1 MLADIMSAL
10 YSALNTALVAHELLC
25 DREAIDALAAEHIAE
40 VSIIFKNERLIFT
53 GGRSGGARSRNGRGA
68 SGRGGEGALVPRG
81 WMEAAGAHPLPQP
94 LLMRVPDCIWGESVA
109 GAVLGLFPLRSVF
122 ASMRPFFV
130 QVLGVA
136 VPSLPL
142 SFRALLALADL
153 PWPLVQDRLALIAG
167 SQPQSKPISSN
178 FEASLALF
186 REIEDLL
193 TNSTFNQPSLLNTAA
208 GLSDAGVGAREVGI
222 AGQIDHS
229 NIERKGVHGEYSR
242 GCDGCLSD
250 SARERGDGR
259 KYASQVLRVKYTLV
273 CTCA

>member
-40 VSIIFKNERLIFT
+40 VSSIFKNERLIFT

-142 SFRALLALADL
+142 
-153 PWPLVQDRLALIAG
+153 
-167 SQPQSKPISSN
+167 
-178 FEASLALF
+178 
-186 REIEDLL
+186 
-193 TNSTFNQPSLLNTAA
+193 
-208 GLSDAGVGAREVGI
+208 
-222 AGQIDHS
+222 
-229 NIERKGVHGEYSR
+229 
-242 GCDGCLSD
+242 
-250 SARERGDGR
+250 
-259 KYASQVLRVKYTLV
+259 
-273 CTCA
+273 